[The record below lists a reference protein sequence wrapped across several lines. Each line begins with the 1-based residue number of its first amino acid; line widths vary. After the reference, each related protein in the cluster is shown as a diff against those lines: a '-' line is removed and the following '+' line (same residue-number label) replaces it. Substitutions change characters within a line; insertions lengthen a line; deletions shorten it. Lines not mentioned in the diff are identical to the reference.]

1 MSDIKRLAGSEGIS
15 IQSAPYLPWADRPA
29 DTAVLRNLSATS
41 PCDILFSSVIF
52 QNVKN
57 CLHTQS
63 HKEISVGLIKGAHK
77 PQVLAMP
84 NDQESG
90 RVGVAR
96 VGRLSHR
103 CHPDR
108 KVLGGRVQ
116 NNGTITRDYKHVL
129 STKWMLAWEDTC
141 ADKTASF
148 IIFTNQYD
156 SPVPT

>member
-1 MSDIKRLAGSEGIS
+1 MTSRDWLGPKVFPYSRHRICPGLTGRHSR
-15 IQSAPYLPWADRPA
+15 APEPFGNV
-29 DTAVLRNLSATS
+29 TLRHTF
-41 PCDILFSSVIF
+41 LFCNFSKC
-52 QNVKN
+52 KN

-84 NDQESG
+84 NNQESG